1 MKYLSNYELYLKRR
15 HCHNLILIYGTYLCF
30 AKFWPFYLRH
40 QQCYISGMQSGYVQW
55 KKNTGFKQTSCS
67 LYLIS
72 IYFDYL
78 LGLNKIPCLLYEQ
91 LFIYKT
97 ICFKYVVQIVISY
110 HCFFFNWIQSYISSY
125 CQLNYGID
133 IRK

>member
-15 HCHNLILIYGTYLCF
+15 HCYNLVLIYDSRMCF
-30 AKFWPFYLRH
+30 AKLWPFYLRH
-40 QQCYISGMQSGYVQW
+40 QQCYISGMHPGYVQW
-55 KKNTGFKQTSCS
+55 KKNTGFTQTSCSLYIRVITKLPNSEQSYKGKDKTHNYINTQNQS

-91 LFIYKT
+91 LFIYTT
-97 ICFKYVVQIVISY
+97 ILFK
-110 HCFFFNWIQSYISSY
+110 
-125 CQLNYGID
+125 
-133 IRK
+133 RK